1 MKNDAD
7 INYIRKRDGRIV
19 PFNIDKITDAIFNS
33 AQAVGGSSREM
44 AETASNSVFD
54 ILKIVYKDGR
64 IPTVENVQ
72 DLVEKMLIERGHAKV
87 AKAFI
92 LYREQHRRIRES
104 RDLLNEGLE
113 LIDNYLDRSDW
124 RVNENSNM
132 SYSLQG
138 LNNHISTSITA
149 KYWLERIYPPE
160 IRERHVNCDFHIH
173 DLGLLSAYCVGWDL
187 KDLLLKG
194 FSGVPGKVESKPARH
209 FRTALGQIVNFFYTL
224 QGESAGAQ
232 AFANFDTY
240 LAPFIRYDNLDYAG
254 VKQSL
259 QEFVFNMNIPT
270 RVGFQTPFTNV
281 TLDLTPP
288 STVASE
294 FVIIG
299 GEMQD
304 TTYGEFQHEMD
315 MFNAAFAECLAEGDA
330 KNRIFTFPIPT
341 YNISK
346 DFDWNNPKLNN
357 LWEMTAKYGIPYFAN
372 FINSDMDPEDARS
385 MCCRLRLDNR
395 ELRKRGGGLFGANPL
410 TGSIGVVTINL
421 PRLAYKSETEDEFFT
436 ELERLMVLARKS
448 LEIKRKALENFT
460 QNNLYPYTRF
470 YLSGVWE
477 RDRKYWGNHFSTIGL
492 VGMNEACLNFLNT
505 DIASLEG
512 KTFATKVLDFMRD
525 RIMKFQEE
533 TGNFYNLEATP
544 AEGVT
549 YRFAKHDKSMFSD
562 IKSSGSD
569 EPYYTNSVHL
579 PVSHTDDLFEVLD
592 HQDSLQ
598 TKFTGGTVVHL
609 FLGEKIND
617 IEVVKSLVKKIAENY
632 ALPYFTLTPTFSICP
647 IHGYLSGEHKYCPF
661 DHSPEELLK
670 YGVEVDK

>member
-1 MKNDAD
+1 
-7 INYIRKRDGRIV
+7 
-19 PFNIDKITDAIFNS
+19 
-33 AQAVGGSSREM
+33 
-44 AETASNSVFD
+44 
-54 ILKIVYKDGR
+54 
-64 IPTVENVQ
+64 
-72 DLVEKMLIERGHAKV
+72 
-87 AKAFI
+87 
-92 LYREQHRRIRES
+92 
-104 RDLLNEGLE
+104 
-113 LIDNYLDRSDW
+113 
-124 RVNENSNM
+124 
-132 SYSLQG
+132 
-138 LNNHISTSITA
+138 
-149 KYWLERIYPPE
+149 
-160 IRERHVNCDFHIH
+160 
-173 DLGLLSAYCVGWDL
+173 
-187 KDLLLKG
+187 
-194 FSGVPGKVESKPARH
+194 
-209 FRTALGQIVNFFYTL
+209 
-224 QGESAGAQ
+224 
-232 AFANFDTY
+232 
-240 LAPFIRYDNLDYAG
+240 
-254 VKQSL
+254 
-259 QEFVFNMNIPT
+259 
-270 RVGFQTPFTNV
+270 
-281 TLDLTPP
+281 
-288 STVASE
+288 
-294 FVIIG
+294 
-299 GEMQD
+299 
-304 TTYGEFQHEMD
+304 
-315 MFNAAFAECLAEGDA
+315 
-330 KNRIFTFPIPT
+330 
-341 YNISK
+341 
-346 DFDWNNPKLNN
+346 
-357 LWEMTAKYGIPYFAN
+357 MTAKYGIPYFAN

-410 TGSIGVVTINL
+410 KGSIGVVTINL

-436 ELERLMVLARKS
+436 ELERLMVLAGKS

-505 DIASLEG
+505 DISSLEG

-549 YRFAKHDKSMFSD
+549 YRFAKHDKSMFND
-562 IKSSGSD
+562 IKTSGYD

-609 FLGEKIND
+609 FLGEKIDD

-647 IHGYLSGEHKYCPF
+647 IHGYLPGEHKYCPF
-661 DHSPEELLK
+661 DHSPGELLK